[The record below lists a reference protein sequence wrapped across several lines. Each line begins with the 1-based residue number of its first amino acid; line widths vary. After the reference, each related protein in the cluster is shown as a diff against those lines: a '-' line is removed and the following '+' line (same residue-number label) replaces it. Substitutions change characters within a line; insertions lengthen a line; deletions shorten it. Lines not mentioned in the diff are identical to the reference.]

1 MASNTNNNIGLTLTG
16 RETARLNGAIDAF
29 LREVRALK
37 KDTPR
42 HRAEM
47 NRLKAATRRNLD
59 DLDAILDRVKSTH

>member
-16 RETARLNGAIDAF
+16 REAARLNAAIGTF

-37 KDTPR
+37 KDSPR

-47 NRLKAATRRNLD
+47 DRLKAATRRNLD
-59 DLDAILDRVKSTH
+59 HIDAILGRVKSTH